1 MPLSRHGLSFRKPTY
16 NCLPA
21 WLGPKGDA
29 LSGGYG
35 VMERFP
41 GLKPLGVQALRAW
54 RKVGRLT
61 YLSFAVADPFAELSS
76 KV

>member
-1 MPLSRHGLSFRKPTY
+1 
-16 NCLPA
+16 
-21 WLGPKGDA
+21 
-29 LSGGYG
+29 
-35 VMERFP
+35 MERFP